1 MGQCLF
7 CQNEIREVLTLQEL
21 FGFGKKNR
29 GRVCRSCEE
38 KLPRLAGQTVCPG
51 CMRPQAS
58 SVDLCEDCRRW
69 RSCYPELTIAHHACY
84 AYTGIV
90 KDWLQRYKFQGDYR
104 LAGAFTNDLQALQRT
119 HPQALFLPLPISIA
133 SYEERGFNQCEE
145 LLKQAGI
152 RCVQFLGNQ
161 HAGEKQSEKNRQER
175 LLTMQPFLLL
185 EGYEKY
191 LQQEI
196 ILFDDVYTTGRTLYH
211 AKILLYKH
219 GFRMVRSTTIA
230 R

>member
-21 FGFGKKNR
+21 FGFGKKDR
-29 GRVCRSCEE
+29 GTVCRTCEE
-38 KLPRLAGQTVCPG
+38 KLPRLAGRTCCPG
-51 CMRPQAS
+51 CMRPQS
-58 SVDLCEDCRRW
+58 LSTGLCEDCRSWSSR
-69 RSCYPELTIAHHACY
+69 YPELTIAHHACY

-104 LAGAFTNDLQALQRT
+104 LAGAFTNDLRAYQRA

-145 LLKQAGI
+145 MLKQAGI
-152 RCVQFLGNQ
+152 RYVQFLENQ
-161 HAGEKQSEKNRQER
+161 HAGEKQSEKNRGER
-175 LLTMQPFLLL
+175 LLTTQPFSLRV
-185 EGYEKY
+185 EHKKY

-211 AKILLYKH
+211 AKSLLYKQ
-219 GFRMVRSTTIA
+219 GFRSVRSVTIA

>member
-21 FGFGKKNR
+21 FSFGKKAY
-29 GRVCRSCEE
+29 GTICRSCHE
-38 KLPRLAGQTVCPG
+38 KLPRLVAQTCCPG
-51 CMRPQAS
+51 CMRPQTTIEW
-58 SVDLCEDCRRW
+58 CEDCRSW
-69 RSCYPELTIAHHACY
+69 TCSYPKLPIAHHACY

-104 LAGAFTNDLQALQRT
+104 LAGAFTNDLQAFQRA
-119 HPQALFLPLPISIA
+119 HPKGLFLPLPISLA

-145 LLKQAGI
+145 MLKQAGI
-152 RCVQFLGNQ
+152 RYVQFLGNQ
-161 HAGEKQSEKNRQER
+161 HAGGKQSEKNRQER
-175 LLTMQPFLLL
+175 LLTAQPFSLRD
-185 EGYEKY
+185 GHEKY

-211 AKILLYKH
+211 AKNLLYKY
-219 GFRMVRSTTIA
+219 GFRSVRSITIA

>member
-21 FGFGKKNR
+21 FSFGKKAC
-29 GRVCRSCEE
+29 GTICRSCAG
-38 KLPRLAGQTVCPG
+38 KLPRLAGQTCCPG
-51 CMRPQAS
+51 CMRPQTAME
-58 SVDLCEDCRRW
+58 LCADCRSWSSR
-69 RSCYPELTIAHHACY
+69 YPDLTIAHHACY
-84 AYTGIV
+84 AYTGLV

-104 LAGAFTNDLQALQRT
+104 LAGAFADDLRALQKT
-119 HPQALFLPLPISIA
+119 HPQALFLPLPISAA
-133 SYEERGFNQCEE
+133 SYAERGFSQCEE
-145 LLKQAGI
+145 MLKQAGI
-152 RCVQFLGNQ
+152 NYVQFLENR

-175 LLTMQPFLLL
+175 LRTAQPFLLL
-185 EGYEKY
+185 DAHEKY

-211 AKILLYKH
+211 AKALLYKQ
-219 GFRMVRSTTIA
+219 GFRSVSSVTIA

>member
-161 HAGEKQSEKNRQER
+161 HAGEKQSEKTDRN
-175 LLTMQPFLLL
+175 
-185 EGYEKY
+185 GY
-191 LQQEI
+191 
-196 ILFDDVYTTGRTLYH
+196 
-211 AKILLYKH
+211 
-219 GFRMVRSTTIA
+219 
-230 R
+230 

>member
-21 FGFGKKNR
+21 FGFGKKAC
-29 GRVCRSCEE
+29 GTVCRSCDE
-38 KLPRLAGQTVCPG
+38 KLPRLAGRMCCPG
-51 CMRPQAS
+51 CMRLQATLE
-58 SVDLCEDCRRW
+58 LCEDCRGW
-69 RSCYPELTIAHHACY
+69 SCRYPELTIAHHACF
-84 AYTGIV
+84 AYTGVV

-104 LAGAFTNDLQALQRT
+104 LAGAFTKELRALQKT
-119 HPQALFLPLPISIA
+119 HPNGLFLPLPISSA
-133 SYEERGFNQCEE
+133 SYAERGFSQCEE
-145 LLKQAGI
+145 MLKQAGI
-152 RCVQFLGNQ
+152 SYVQFLGNR

-175 LLTMQPFLLL
+175 LLTAQPFALLA
-185 EGYEKY
+185 GNEKY

-211 AKILLYKH
+211 AKSLLYKQ
-219 GFRMVRSTTIA
+219 GFRSVRSVTIA